1 MWLSTGS
8 KENVSKVLFFIAIAI
23 CVLGFVNSP
32 IALVGG
38 FLFSY
43 FLKHPFPTLNK
54 TAVNWL
60 LKVAV
65 VGLGFGM
72 NLTETVNAGKEGFV
86 LTVFSIVLTIGF
98 GYLFGR
104 LLKMDKK
111 SSHLISSG
119 TAICG
124 GSAIA
129 AVAPVINASEK
140 DISISLG
147 VIFLLNSIA
156 LLIFPILGEWFL
168 LTQQQFGLWA
178 AIAIHDTSSVVGAAH
193 TFGDEALK
201 VATTVKLAR
210 ALWIIPLSFF
220 SLYLFRGKGKGVKIP
235 YFIFLFVLA
244 IILNTYLPIPE
255 VITGSITTISK
266 SLLVLTLFLIGAG
279 LSIEKIKAAGWKPM
293 ILGIVLWISISI
305 GSLSAILLIGKGDYF
320 LNSASIVVSVFT
332 PSTVFSP

>member
-1 MWLSTGS
+1 MEKSNSDKSTWI
-8 KENVSKVLFFIAIAI
+8 KVIFVIVM
-23 CVLGFVNSP
+23 VLCISGYISSP
-32 IALVGG
+32 VALVGG

-43 FLKHPFPTLNK
+43 FLGHPFLSLNGK
-54 TAVNWL
+54 AVSWL

-72 NLTETVNAGKEGFV
+72 NLSETFKAGKDGFI
-86 LTVFSIVLTIGF
+86 LTVFSIAATLVL
-98 GYLFGR
+98 GYFLGK
-104 LLKMDKK
+104 LLKMDRK

-129 AVAPVINASEK
+129 AVAPVIKASEK

-156 LLIFPILGEWFL
+156 LIVFPPLGNL
-168 LTQQQFGLWA
+168 LGLSQYQFGLWA
-178 AIAIHDTSSVVGAAH
+178 AIAIHDTSSVVGAAY
-193 TFGDEALK
+193 TFGEEALK

-210 ALWIIPLSFF
+210 ALWIIPLSLLSVF
-220 SLYLFRGKGKGVKIP
+220 LFKGKGKSVKIP

-244 IILNTYLPIPE
+244 IIINSYLPIPDM
-255 VITGSITTISK
+255 ITEGITNVSK

-279 LSIEKIKAAGWKPM
+279 LSIDKIKSAGWKPM
-293 ILGIVLWISISI
+293 ILGISLWIFISIS
-305 GSLSAILLIGKGDYF
+305 SILVILF
-320 LNSASIVVSVFT
+320 TLNPEA
-332 PSTVFSP
+332 